1 MRLIITIWVL
11 GMSLTSAAQ
20 LYSTRSG
27 TLQLSG
33 KKSGV
38 AFTVRT
44 NHLQVL
50 VNYDKAEI
58 TMMLPLTT
66 VAADND
72 STVAMVKNLL
82 VSDIHFTGKMNIT
95 QVQTNSHPKQK
106 FLISGTLTVN
116 SISRQFSFSAQLEH
130 FPRGGIS
137 CNLSGKLEID
147 LTDFAIESRPGEQ
160 KVLLQFNQLILSRPG
175 ER

>member
-1 MRLIITIWVL
+1 MRWIITIWFL
-11 GMSLTSAAQ
+11 GMGLTSAAQ

-33 KKSGV
+33 KQNGV

-44 NHLQVL
+44 NDLQVL
-50 VNYDKAEI
+50 VNYDKAEM
-58 TMMLPLTT
+58 TMILPLAT
-66 VAADND
+66 VVADND
-72 STVAMVKNLL
+72 SSAAMAKNLL
-82 VSDIHFTGKMNIT
+82 VSDMHFTGKMNIA
-95 QVQTNSHPKQK
+95 QVQTNSHPRQR

-130 FPRGGIS
+130 FPRGGVS
-137 CNLSGKLEID
+137 CSLSGKLEID
-147 LTDFAIESRPGEQ
+147 LTDFAIQCRPDERI
-160 KVLLQFNQLILSRPG
+160 VLLQFNQLVLSRPG